1 MAAGSSDAQSPS
13 PIHQQRY
20 AMGTM
25 FDIVAYHAPRE
36 EGERAVARA
45 LDEVVRLDQVLSDFE
60 PETDLSRLVREGR
73 GKAVT
78 VDRSLYEVIEQSL
91 TFSRHSGGKFDVT
104 IAPLLKVWKQAR
116 NEGRD
121 PSAAEIAAAQR
132 CVGYEKIELTPPDRI
147 QLKSD
152 CVEIDLGAIGKGYA
166 VDRAIAVLKTAGI
179 RSALVN
185 GGSSS
190 IASIGSPPE
199 REGWPVRLNA
209 PVAGRQT
216 LLLRDTSLSTSEK
229 SPSSDIIDP
238 ALGGPQ
244 ASRLTVTVVAPSGT
258 VSDALSTT
266 LLLIPVAE
274 GKKVLEHF
282 PEVSALW
289 MANRELKAA
298 HGESRLRLSSER

>member
-1 MAAGSSDAQSPS
+1 
-13 PIHQQRY
+13 
-20 AMGTM
+20 MGTM

-45 LDEVVRLDQVLSDFE
+45 LDEVVRLDQVLSNFE
-60 PETDLSRLVREGR
+60 PDTDLSKLVRDGR
-73 GKAVT
+73 GKDVE

-104 IAPLLKVWKQAR
+104 IAPLLKVWKNAR
-116 NEGRD
+116 GEGRD

-147 QLKSD
+147 RLKSD

-166 VDRAIAVLKTAGI
+166 VDRAIGVLKTAGI

-190 IASIGSPPE
+190 MASIGGPPD
-199 REGWPVRLNA
+199 REGWPVRLKA
-209 PVAGRQT
+209 AVAGRQT

-238 ALGGPQ
+238 GLGGPQ

-266 LLLIPVAE
+266 LLLIPVAD
-274 GKKVLEHF
+274 GKKLLEQF
-282 PEVSALW
+282 PDVSALW
-289 MANRELKAA
+289 MTGGELKAA
-298 HGESRLRLSSER
+298 QGESRLRLSGER